1 MTTDKTGEKAK
12 RELLRRGGYHRWVL
26 ADRSAVWAREQPKDA
41 VAEIREDHTWRD
53 LRKKAKT

>member
-1 MTTDKTGEKAK
+1 MTTDKIRETAK
-12 RELLRRGGYHRWVL
+12 RELLRSGGYHRWVF
-26 ADRSAVWAREQPKDA
+26 ADTSAVWAREQPKDA